1 MKKVFNSFYVL
12 MLLFLSS
19 CASNEN
25 VDTTTKGTGELIAKI
40 NFSQAQGTRA
50 TTDEKSNAIPI
61 TSWDNVKDLQLFLYD
76 SSNGKVAFSAIFLP
90 SVGIPSGSDT
100 ERTFTWTNVPKGTY
114 KLALIANINENS
126 TDYKIRTTLDGG
138 VNWEMLTAYNVIGK
152 SLTTPNI
159 YADLVTRNLP
169 NGHTWNASGEGAVI
183 HQGYTPPSE
192 IFTAYSSSNVVI
204 EEGKTTDLKKSED
217 KNLSLKRAISLMRV
231 RVDNSVKPAAPD
243 LDKVTYN
250 ASISFIAVHR
260 LPTGLKLDDT
270 SVLETSD
277 VKRILIGSEGETT
290 FNIKD
295 PDVKNDHYSIAED
308 SKTPGVI
315 IQGNYKLW
323 QDICVLPNTNGTD
336 QTADADAARKYF
348 IVIAASVPNG
358 YVYADKTV
366 AKNDKQAVYWSGTI
380 NGVFS
385 PNVIREV
392 NVNLA
397 SAGYPNNPTGPDNPG
412 GLIITVG
419 APMPWSSTIVSEK
432 IDL

>member
-50 TTDEKSNAIPI
+50 TTDEKSTAIPI

-76 SSNGKVAFSAIFLP
+76 SSNGKVAFSAIFTP
-90 SVGIPSGSDT
+90 SNGVASG
-100 ERTFTWTNVPKGTY
+100 EGKIFTWTNVPKGTY

-159 YADLVTRNLP
+159 YADLVTKNLP

-243 LDKVTYN
+243 LDKVTYD
-250 ASISFIAVHR
+250 ADISFIAVHR
-260 LPTGLKLDDT
+260 LPTGLKLDDSGVFGT
-270 SVLETSD
+270 SE
-277 VKRILIGSEGETT
+277 VKRILIGSEGKTT
-290 FNIKD
+290 FNITD
-295 PDVKNDHYSIAED
+295 PDVENDHYSIAND
-308 SKTPGVI
+308 SKTQGKI

-323 QDICVLPNTNGTD
+323 RDICVLPNTNGTD
-336 QTADADAARKYF
+336 SKADADAARKYF
-348 IVIAASVPNG
+348 IVIAASVPKG
-358 YVYADKTV
+358 YIYADKTV
-366 AKNDKQAVYWSGTI
+366 AKNDVQAVYWSGTI

-397 SAGYPNNPTGPDNPG
+397 SAGYPANPTGPDNPG

-419 APMPWSSTIVSEK
+419 APLDWSSTIESEK
-432 IDL
+432 IDI